1 MMTNRRL
8 VEIFLAQVVVYLLIW
23 ITDSYLALV
32 LSAIFSGICMLI
44 LLVSL
49 VVEWIERSKVPRW
62 YYYLMII
69 STLAPLLSMGL
80 YFAFGGD
87 LSSLSEFG

>member
-1 MMTNRRL
+1 MTNRRL

-23 ITDSYLALV
+23 VLNNYLALI
-32 LSAIFSGICMLI
+32 LSSIFAGICLLI
-44 LLVSL
+44 LLVAL
-49 VVEWIERSKVPRW
+49 VVELIERSKVPRW

-69 STLAPLLSMGL
+69 STLAPLLAMGL

-87 LSSLSEFG
+87 LSSVSEFG

>member
-1 MMTNRRL
+1 MTNRRL

-23 ITDSYLALV
+23 VLNSYLALI
-32 LSAIFSGICMLI
+32 LSLIFAGICVLI

-49 VVEWIERSKVPRW
+49 VVELIERSKVPRW
-62 YYYLMII
+62 YYYLMVI
-69 STLAPLLSMGL
+69 SALAPLLAMGL

-87 LSSLSEFG
+87 LSAVSEFG

>member
-1 MMTNRRL
+1 MTNRRL

-23 ITDSYLALV
+23 VLNSYLALI
-32 LSAIFSGICMLI
+32 LSSIFAGICVLI

-49 VVEWIERSKVPRW
+49 VVELIERSKVPRW
-62 YYYLMII
+62 YYYLMVI
-69 STLAPLLSMGL
+69 STLAPLLAMGL

-87 LSSLSEFG
+87 LSSVSEFG